1 MPLAHPKATGPTK
14 RQKRSKK
21 KAKADAFRLAVWTRD
36 QGMDR
41 ATGQPLFQTAPHMT
55 SRGNCCHLQSKGST
69 PERRYDVANAVL
81 MSELNHIL
89 SDHRGGRVLKLTDPE
104 TGDPAIDGNKPIRFT
119 LYTKDGKIM
128 WTRVS

>member
-1 MPLAHPKATGPTK
+1 MTVTYPKHTGPTK

-21 KAKADAFRLAVWTRD
+21 KSKADAFRLAVWTRD

-55 SRGNCCHLQSKGST
+55 SRGNCCHLESKGST
-69 PERRYDVANAVL
+69 PERKYDVANAVL

-89 SDHRGGRVLKLTDPE
+89 SDHRGGRLLRLTDPE
-104 TGDPAIDGNKPIRFT
+104 TGEPATDASKLIKFT
-119 LYTKDGKIM
+119 MYTTAGKVLWM
-128 WTRVS
+128 RVS